1 MALSFVLQPKYELH
15 RSTLIASP
23 SPQGQGAE
31 CIASIPPETLACFSQ
46 TMSKQC
52 SPIFTHP
59 IQGGLSFR
67 NIYSNITKAGMA
79 DFV

>member
-52 SPIFTHP
+52 SSIFTHH
-59 IQGGLSFR
+59 IQWVAHLFV
-67 NIYSNITKAGMA
+67 IYTQI
-79 DFV
+79 

>member
-1 MALSFVLQPKYELH
+1 MALSFVLRLKYEFH

-46 TMSKQC
+46 NMSKQC
-52 SPIFTHP
+52 CPILTHH
-59 IQGGLSFR
+59 IQWVAHFFV
-67 NIYSNITKAGMA
+67 IYT
-79 DFV
+79 